1 MAMKSVAALLLVAL
15 AVATRMAAHHDPRL
29 AYDESAR
36 RTIEGTVISLTL
48 RNPHSFMQV
57 GVKAP
62 GQPEVRYELEWTGA
76 DDLRRSGVQPTTFR
90 SGDRIVVTGQPG
102 RGTSDRRLRV
112 TMLKR
117 PKDGFVWAQPMA
129 Y

>member
-1 MAMKSVAALLLVAL
+1 MKHATRLLLVVL
-15 AVATRMAAHHDPRL
+15 AVAARMAAHHDPRP

-36 RTIEGTVISLTL
+36 RTVEGSVISLTL
-48 RNPHSFMQV
+48 KNPHSFMQI

-62 GQPEVRYELEWTGA
+62 GQPEVRYELEWNGA
-76 DDLRRSGVQPTTFR
+76 DDLRRSGVLPTTFR

-117 PKDGFVWAQPMA
+117 PRDGFVWAQPMA